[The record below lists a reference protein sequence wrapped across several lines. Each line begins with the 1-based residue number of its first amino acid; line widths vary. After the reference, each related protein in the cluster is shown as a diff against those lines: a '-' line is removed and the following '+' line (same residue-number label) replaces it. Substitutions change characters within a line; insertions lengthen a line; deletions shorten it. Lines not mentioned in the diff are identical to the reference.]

1 MKVTFISVDSRCV
14 QMAAQSV
21 RLRWPDMVLTVATTA
36 TEGLEL
42 VEQEFPDVV
51 LMNADFTDMS
61 LSQAIQEL
69 RRFSDV
75 PLIVMSHRGDVVE
88 VVTALE
94 LGADDYVRLPCN
106 LTEMMSRLWALLR
119 RAGNNR
125 PAQDGEAPLRSG
137 SLLINPATYEVFLE
151 ERRVSLTSTEFRL
164 LHLLVRNQGVVLSH
178 QALERGLWG
187 RHWVESVGLGKK
199 YIQRLRRKLGDNAN
213 EPHWIVSVR
222 GVGYRFIGP
231 KPTPDTPVATR

>member
-21 RLRWPDMVLTVATTA
+21 RLRWPDMALTVATTA

-42 VEQEFPDVV
+42 VEQESPDVV
-51 LMNADFTDMS
+51 LMNADFTDIS

-75 PLIVMSHRGDVVE
+75 PLIVMGHRGDVVE

-106 LTEMMSRLWALLR
+106 LTEMMSRIWALLR
-119 RAGNNR
+119 RAGNSR
-125 PAQDGEAPLRSG
+125 PDQEGEAPMRSG
-137 SLLINPATYEVFLE
+137 ALLINPATYEVFLE
-151 ERRVSLTSTEFRL
+151 GRRVSLTSTEFRL
-164 LHLLVRNQGVVLSH
+164 LHLLVKNQGVVLSH

-199 YIQRLRRKLGDNAN
+199 YIQRLRRKLEDDAH
-213 EPHWIVSVR
+213 EPRWIVSVR

-231 KPTPDTPVATR
+231 KPTPDVRAGTG